1 MTEKVKQLPPGV
13 TLLAL
18 PFVSKQGFDG
28 ATVSSLIFGLIY
40 NGLGKC
46 LFNFYGDYPVSHAR
60 NAAAS
65 DAINK
70 GAEWLFFVDSDMDFP
85 VNTLARLKALDAD
98 IACTD
103 MWSRNWPSF
112 RTVLEY
118 DKPKQFAK
126 KRELVPVAGGD
137 KINGPR
143 DVDCCGMAC
152 TLIKVSL
159 LRKFAKNKLMPF
171 IMTEHGEDAGFCMV
185 AKQKYKATI
194 RCDFDV
200 LAGHWG
206 RSRNSGQEFT
216 RDARNQYGA
225 VADPVMMKRMG
236 ARNLDEVALER
247 KVD

>member
-1 MTEKVKQLPPGV
+1 VSVPKQLPPGV

-18 PFVSKQGFDG
+18 PFVSKQGFDP
-28 ATVSSLIFGLIY
+28 ATVSSLIFALIY

-65 DAINK
+65 DAILK

-85 VNTLARLKALDAD
+85 VNTLERLKALDAD

-118 DKPKQFAK
+118 DKTKRWPKK
-126 KRELVPVAGGD
+126 KELVPVAGGQ
-137 KINGPR
+137 KIKGAR
-143 DVDCCGMAC
+143 DVDCTGMAC
-152 TLIKVSL
+152 TLVKVSL
-159 LRKFAKNKLMPF
+159 LRKFAKAKLMPF

-185 AKQKYKATI
+185 AKQKFKAKI

-200 LAGHWG
+200 VSGHWG
-206 RSRNSGQEFT
+206 RNRMVGQDFT

-225 VADPVMMKRMG
+225 VADPEMLKRMG
-236 ARNLDEVALER
+236 ARNIDEVLAER